1 MGQRK
6 YDKYE
11 KMAVDF
17 IGVEPG
23 IESSVLAK
31 KLAEISGL
39 AVSTI
44 SGVLSDMAGRHQF
57 VRVRATSPDGHFTYK
72 CYMTVPPNV
81 DPTLFVP
88 RGSKRQ
94 ENKHGVK
101 AANGGT
107 NKTTAHPPL
116 KPGTFT
122 VNLELPSGKTEP
134 FTLDEMMRMYSQ
146 IGRIVESFRTA
157 VL

>member
-17 IGVEPG
+17 IGVDPG

-31 KLAEISGL
+31 RLAEISGL
-39 AVSTI
+39 PVSTI

-81 DPTLFVP
+81 DPKLFLP
-88 RGSKRQ
+88 RGDKQQKSK
-94 ENKHGVK
+94 HTVK
-101 AANGGT
+101 
-107 NKTTAHPPL
+107 TAHPTL

-122 VNLELPSGKTEP
+122 VNLELPNGKMEP

-146 IGRIVESFRTA
+146 IGRIVEAFRTA
-157 VL
+157 GL

>member
-57 VRVRATSPDGHFTYK
+57 VRVRATSPEGHFTYK

-88 RGSKRQ
+88 RRSKRQ
-94 ENKHGVK
+94 ENKHEVK
-101 AANGGT
+101 
-107 NKTTAHPPL
+107 TAHPTL

-122 VNLELPSGKTEP
+122 VNLELPSGKVEA
-134 FTLDEMMRMYSQ
+134 FTLDEMMRMYAQ
-146 IGRIVESFRTA
+146 IGRIVEAFRTA